1 MARLPSSYDY
11 HAASRVLVDS
21 VGLFDL
27 LVPPAGLE
35 PTRRFRQRILSP
47 VRLPFRHD
55 GLKWW
60 ALQGLNLRPGDY
72 ESLALTN

>member
-11 HAASRVLVDS
+11 HVASRVVAYS
-21 VGLFDL
+21 AGLFDL
-27 LVPPAGLE
+27 LVPPAGFE

-47 VRLPFRHD
+47 MRLPFRHD
-55 GLKWW
+55 GLNWW